1 MKKIIL
7 LFACI
12 SVAILN
18 ASAQSTIKA
27 SSAGNYIG
35 QQVSVEDS
43 VYQIKVYNDSTAVV
57 DLGGKKD
64 KAALNVVFDFDSK
77 FRFDGSALKSF
88 KKSRISVTGFVV
100 LVDNQPTIVLT
111 DKQNLR
117 FLPKPIHQKWL
128 AISWIPYQ
136 KEPR

>member
-12 SVAILN
+12 SIAILN
-18 ASAQSTIKA
+18 ASAQSVIKA
-27 SSAGNYIG
+27 NSAGNYIG

-43 VYQIKVYNDSTAVV
+43 VYHIKVYNDSTAVV

-77 FRFDGSALKSF
+77 FRFDRSELKSF
-88 KKSRISVTGFVV
+88 KKSRIAVTGFVV
-100 LVDNQPTIVLT
+100 LVDNQPTIILT

-117 FLPKPIHQKWL
+117 FLPKAINQKWL

-136 KEPR
+136 KEPK

>member
-12 SVAILN
+12 SIAILN
-18 ASAQSTIKA
+18 ASAQSVIKA
-27 SSAGNYIG
+27 NSAGNYIG
-35 QQVSVEDS
+35 QQISVEDS
-43 VYQIKVYNDSTAVV
+43 VYHIKVYNDSTAVV

-77 FRFDGSALKSF
+77 FRFDRSELKSF
-88 KKSRISVTGFVV
+88 KKSRIAVTGFVV
-100 LVDNQPTIVLT
+100 LVDNQPTIILT

-117 FLPKPIHQKWL
+117 FLPKAINQKWL

-136 KEPR
+136 KEPK